1 MPSKRYSSDA
11 TIFALADAGDGM
23 DDANFV
29 TEIANSAVM
38 KLTKAISWMEEVT
51 AAESKL
57 RAGPPTTFADRVF
70 ANEMNIAIKEAEKN
84 YNAFM
89 FKDALKFGFCVLQL
103 TRDEYRLSCGAAG
116 MNRDL
121 LWRFMDVQTRLIT
134 PICPHYAEHMW
145 QKIMK
150 KEGIVIKAG
159 WPDADTPDPT
169 LRIANKYLQDS
180 IVLMRKLLQEQE
192 SGSKKPKK
200 GATPAP
206 PSKEKKMSIG
216 LIYVNEHYCGWEE
229 QCLRVLQS
237 KFDSQS
243 RSFAPDQEIA
253 EALKGCTVGQEMNL
267 KQVQQLCMPFIK
279 KKKDEAREVGPQALD
294 LKLPFSEMDVLRE
307 NLEPIKRQLGLEQVE
322 VLPASDEAARAKAG
336 EHASLLEK
344 KTPSPGK
351 PIAIFLSKQS

>member
-1 MPSKRYSSDA
+1 MLNSEKMSKSTGNFLTLEDAIKKYSSDA
-11 TIFALADAGDGM
+11 TRFALADAGDGM

-89 FKDALKFGFCVLQL
+89 FKDALKFGFHVLQL
-103 TRDEYRLSCGAAG
+103 DRDEYRLSCGAAG

-134 PICPHYAEHMW
+134 PICPHYAEHVW

-216 LIYVNEHYCGWEE
+216 LVYVNEHYCGWEE

-237 KFDSQS
+237 LSLTAKV
-243 RSFAPDQEIA
+243 
-253 EALKGCTVGQEMNL
+253 ALSHLIRK
-267 KQVQQLCMPFIK
+267 
-279 KKKDEAREVGPQALD
+279 
-294 LKLPFSEMDVLRE
+294 
-307 NLEPIKRQLGLEQVE
+307 
-322 VLPASDEAARAKAG
+322 
-336 EHASLLEK
+336 
-344 KTPSPGK
+344 
-351 PIAIFLSKQS
+351 